1 VCTPSSKELTFT
13 YVDWNPSPPDNNTGI
28 WNKVSDSQ
36 TLTFGI
42 RNFMSKKVDGYRQ
55 FYTNDEKVLIR
66 GGGYTWDI
74 TIRFSVE
81 GRIFFFP
88 PIKLSFG

>member
-1 VCTPSSKELTFT
+1 MGNPELYKMDISFEM
-13 YVDWNPSPPDNNTGI
+13 DD
-28 WNKVSDSQ
+28 KVSDSQ

-66 GGGYTWDI
+66 GGRYTWDI

-88 PIKLSFG
+88 PIKLSFR